1 MEMLAAM
8 GVDLV
13 HDAAGVVKSNY
24 VPTED
29 VLDDCRALAKTV
41 CERLS

>member
-13 HDAAGVVKSNY
+13 HDAAGAVRSNY
-24 VPTED
+24 VPTDD
-29 VLDDCRALAKTV
+29 VLDECRGLARLV